1 LLKALVPKALVLKA
15 LVLNST
21 FLFQFLKTLI
31 LNSNS
36 LLGLGEAEP
45 PLESQG
51 VAGLLKGAY
60 SANNLQLLFNL

>member
-1 LLKALVPKALVLKA
+1 M
-15 LVLNST
+15 LNST
-21 FLFQFLKTLI
+21 FLFQFLKTLM

-36 LLGLGEAEP
+36 LLGLREALP

-60 SANNLQLLFNL
+60 SANNLQLLFNYSLETFLSLLRVHQL